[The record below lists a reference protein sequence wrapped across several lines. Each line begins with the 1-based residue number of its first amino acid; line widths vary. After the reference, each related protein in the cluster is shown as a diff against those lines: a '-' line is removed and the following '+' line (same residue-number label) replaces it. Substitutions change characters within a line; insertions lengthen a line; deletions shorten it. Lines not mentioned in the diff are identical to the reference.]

1 MSTESIETRESTAR
15 AAALAALVIGQPD
28 DAAEAPAPLTRTGRE
43 VECGGEVARLLVKP
57 ASTLGYRLSSGVFQR
72 CGAVPGDVVLVSR
85 AQADRLDGLGV
96 TVDPDTDLGEVEEQ
110 QAYGLWTDDQIR
122 EANAEPLIAYV
133 TQHPDERER
142 VRALEEQRKGRTG
155 KPRATVLKAT
165 EVDPEAEA
173 AAQAEAEARAAAA
186 AAAGDD
192 DGSTPED
199 HEGATPDEVAEG
211 QQGND
216 GGGTG
221 E

>member
-1 MSTESIETRESTAR
+1 MSTENIESRESTAR
-15 AAALAALVIGQPD
+15 AAALAALVIGQPVD
-28 DAAEAPAPLTRTGRE
+28 DTEAPAPLTRTGRE
-43 VECGGEVARLLVKP
+43 VECGGEIARLLVKP
-57 ASTLGYRLSSGVFQR
+57 ASTLGYRLPWGVYQR
-72 CGAVPGDVVLVSR
+72 CGAVPGDVVLLPRSE
-85 AQADRLDGLGV
+85 ADRLDALGV
-96 TVDPDTDLGEVEEQ
+96 TVDPDTDLGDVQEQ
-110 QAYGLWTDDQIR
+110 QADGLWTDDQIR

-142 VRALEEQRKGRTG
+142 VRALEEARKGRTG

-165 EVDPEAEA
+165 EVDHEAEA
-173 AAQAEAEARAAAA
+173 TAQAEAEALAAATA
-186 AAAGDD
+186 TGDPG

-199 HEGATPDEVAEG
+199 HGKTPDEVAEG

>member
-15 AAALAALVIGQPD
+15 AAALAALVIGQPSD
-28 DAAEAPAPLTRTGRE
+28 DAEAPAPLTRTGRE

-57 ASTLGYRLSSGVFQR
+57 ASTLGYRLPSGVFQR

-96 TVDPDTDLGEVEEQ
+96 TVDPDADLGEVEEQ
-110 QAYGLWTDDQIR
+110 QADGLWTDDQIR

-133 TQHPDERER
+133 VQHPDERER

-165 EVDPEAEA
+165 EVDPVAEA
-173 AAQAEAEARAAAA
+173 QAQAEAEALAAAT
-186 AAAGDD
+186 AGGDPG

-199 HEGATPDEVAEG
+199 HEGQTPEAIAEA

>member
-1 MSTESIETRESTAR
+1 MSTESIESRESTAR
-15 AAALAALVIGQPD
+15 AAALAALVIGQPSD
-28 DAAEAPAPLTRTGRE
+28 DTEAPAPLTRTGRE

-57 ASTLGYRLSSGVFQR
+57 ASTLGYRLPSGVFQR

-85 AQADRLDGLGV
+85 TQADRLDGLGV
-96 TVDPDTDLGEVEEQ
+96 TVDPDADLGEVEEQ
-110 QAYGLWTDDQIR
+110 QADGLWTDDQIR

-133 TQHPDERER
+133 TQHPDERDR
-142 VRALEEQRKGRTG
+142 VRAIEESRKGRTG

-165 EVDPEAEA
+165 EVDPVAEA
-173 AAQAEAEARAAAA
+173 TAQAEAEALAAATA
-186 AAAGDD
+186 TGDPG

-199 HEGATPDEVAEG
+199 HGQTPDEVAEG

>member
-15 AAALAALVIGQPD
+15 AAALAALVIGQPTD
-28 DAAEAPAPLTRTGRE
+28 DTEAPAPLSRTGRE
-43 VECGGEVARLLVKP
+43 VECGGEIPRLLVKP
-57 ASTLGYRLSSGVFQR
+57 ASTLGYRLPWGVFQR

-85 AQADRLDGLGV
+85 TQADRLDALGV
-96 TVDPDTDLGEVEEQ
+96 TVDPDADLGEVEEQ
-110 QAYGLWTDDQIR
+110 QADGLWTDDQIR
-122 EANAEPLIAYV
+122 EANAEPLVAYV
-133 TQHPDERER
+133 AQHPDERER
-142 VRALEEQRKGRTG
+142 VRAIEEQRKGRTG

-173 AAQAEAEARAAAA
+173 AAQAEAEARAAAT
-186 AAAGDD
+186 AAAGDPG

-199 HEGATPDEVAEG
+199 HGQTPEQIAEA